1 MAGTVI
7 NKTTARESTPERM
20 HSAFEG
26 FSAKREN
33 LIPVLQK
40 VQDVEGFISEKS
52 VGLISRALRITENE
66 IYGVATFYA
75 QFRFTPPG
83 KNHIY
88 VCMGTACH
96 VRGGE
101 QLLNSL
107 EWRLKVKEGETTPD
121 KKYDL
126 NRVACLGCCALAPVV
141 RINDTIYSQ
150 MSVLKLK
157 GVMDEYDQAE

>member
-1 MAGTVI
+1 
-7 NKTTARESTPERM
+7 
-20 HSAFEG
+20 
-26 FSAKREN
+26 
-33 LIPVLQK
+33 
-40 VQDVEGFISEKS
+40 
-52 VGLISRALRITENE
+52 
-66 IYGVATFYA
+66 
-75 QFRFTPPG
+75 
-83 KNHIY
+83 
-88 VCMGTACH
+88 MGTACH